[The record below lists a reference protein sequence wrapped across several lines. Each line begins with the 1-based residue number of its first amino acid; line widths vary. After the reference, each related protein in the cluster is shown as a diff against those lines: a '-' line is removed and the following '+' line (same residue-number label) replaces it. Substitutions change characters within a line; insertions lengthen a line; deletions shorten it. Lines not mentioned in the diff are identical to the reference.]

1 MESKWALKSHN
12 IIYLLSMHWAPIM
25 WQEHNSDQD
34 NDSLG
39 LHEAAVSQNEAD
51 GEAIN
56 RQIK

>member
-1 MESKWALKSHN
+1 
-12 IIYLLSMHWAPIM
+12 MHWAPVM

-34 NDSLG
+34 NGSFG